1 MSCDLDGQNPI
12 SILGSIPELV
22 HPFAVAVHKELM
34 YWDDWNKKAIYFAN
48 KNSGKGLTVL
58 RKDMNG
64 AMDMKIFS
72 PLQRSGT
79 NACSDNPCS
88 HLCVPMPSA
97 PKFRCLCPDGMKAE
111 SEGGNQCVCPDH
123 SLPNAN
129 GTCKQSSGTCSE
141 DQFTCSNGLCVPQK
155 WKCDGD
161 DDCGGKAESS

>member
-72 PLQRSGT
+72 P
-79 NACSDNPCS
+79 
-88 HLCVPMPSA
+88 PSA